1 MASLLFKVYA
11 PSAGQKYFES
21 DLLLRMEIGT
31 VLKIV
36 PSERPSFFLRNG
48 GIPLCYVEP
57 KDPTINICAK
67 GWEKTAGLK
76 GYDSLKEFFA
86 LREGAKAMSFA
97 IAHETIHQIL
107 YELEGENVSL
117 RLDRI
122 SGAGEIV

>member
-11 PSAGQKYFES
+11 PSAGRKCFES

-36 PSERPSFFLRNG
+36 PSERHSSFLRHG

-57 KDPTINICAK
+57 KNSAINICAE
-67 GWEKTAGLK
+67 GWEKTALLK
-76 GYDSLKEFFA
+76 GHDSLTKFFA

-107 YELEGENVSL
+107 YNIEGEKVSL
-117 RLDRI
+117 QLDRI